1 MTMNNVCVRGC
12 RTHLDLQLLNHLH
25 LDSALGSAAVVKGM
39 FIVQVSNKV
48 KTAFSLGIKTD

>member
-1 MTMNNVCVRGC
+1 MNNVCVRGC